1 MRSKYQPLLALMGV
15 LLTLSLGGWLVF
27 TDLRNAVHEMVD
39 ENLAAITTLKA
50 SQIEQWF
57 DDRTADADTLGADS
71 FFARGVLQWYA
82 GGRRDDVQGE
92 LIRKQLHGFIA
103 SHHFNAA
110 VLLDRT
116 GRVALLV
123 SASEHDVRH
132 ALPKIMQAMNSDK
145 MNFVDLHRDEAGSF
159 ELDFITP
166 LRVDGRVVGALYLM
180 EDASV
185 HLFPL
190 LTTRANSGEL
200 IETHLVRSEAGKVV
214 FLSPLRGV
222 DGGPLSLSLPYSD
235 RLGSA
240 LALSGRHGNLGLTL
254 NYLGEPA
261 LTYAM
266 PIKRTDWILL
276 ANAKEE
282 TAYAL
287 VDSLE
292 QIAIPLMLLLFFVTT
307 AWFVQWQRRLRAA
320 YETTK
325 MQIRLA
331 GEERFH
337 TVFDHA
343 AFAMA
348 RHALNGDIIEVN
360 DKWCSI
366 FGYQREDVA
375 ARKLNWAQITYP
387 EDRESSAEKVKS
399 LLAGEIGSIHI
410 EKRYVRNNGEMFWGE
425 VQVSLVHDE
434 LGEPDYFISAVQDV
448 SERKRMTEERDGNL
462 MLLQMALD
470 AAQEAVWEWDLTT
483 GQAKFSPEFYTML
496 GYLPQ
501 EFSASQE
508 EWLARIHP
516 DDRDKVWRTIQEELR
531 QHQDIYVTEF
541 RMQTKDGRYR
551 WIQGRGKCVAVDA
564 NGEPARLVGINIDI
578 HDRKQA
584 ELQVSYLAYHDKL
597 TGLPNRALFF
607 DRFSQAI
614 SRAKR
619 DHRRVALL
627 FADLDGFKQVNDVYG
642 HESGDDVLRMAAQR
656 LLACLRAVDTAV
668 RFGGDEF
675 AVILSDV
682 DDVHQVSQ
690 VAEKVINAF
699 DAEMTLAQGA
709 SCQVGVSIGISIFPE
724 NGSTMDGL
732 LTAAD
737 QAMYDSKHAG
747 KNRYTFFGEHVSDI
761 DDQWIKFD
769 QSHMIGVSE
778 LDEQHRNLAR
788 MVNKLNSAWRK
799 GAAHET
805 LLSLFD
811 ELVTATAEHFETEG
825 RYMAHYAYPE
835 QRMHEKEHALLVD
848 EAMRLRK
855 GLSDGG
861 ELLALQTIKDWLI
874 NHIHHA
880 DSRLAQFLLSQGVH

>member
-1 MRSKYQPLLALMGV
+1 MKSKYQPLLTLTSV
-15 LLTLSLGGWLVF
+15 LLALLLGGWLVF
-27 TDLRNAVHEMVD
+27 SNLRDVVHKMVD
-39 ENLAAITTLKA
+39 DNLAAIATLKA
-50 SQIEQWF
+50 LQIEQWF
-57 DDRTADADTLGADS
+57 DDRAADADTLGTDS
-71 FFARGVLQWYA
+71 FFSRGVLQWYA
-82 GGRRDDVQGE
+82 GSRRDDAQRE
-92 LIRKQLHGFIA
+92 LIRKQLHGFIK
-103 SHHFNAA
+103 SHQFNVA
-110 VLLDRT
+110 VLLDRE
-116 GRVALLV
+116 GRAVLQV
-123 SASEHDVRH
+123 SESAHDVRH
-132 ALPKIMQAMNSDK
+132 AQPMIMQAMSSGR
-145 MNFVDLHRDEAGSF
+145 MSFVDMHSDDAGTL
-159 ELDFITP
+159 ELDFIAP
-166 LRVDGRVVGALYLM
+166 LRVDGRVVAALYLM
-180 EDASV
+180 EDPAV

-190 LTTRANSGEL
+190 LTSDANAGEL
-200 IETHLVRSEAGKVV
+200 IETHLVRSKGGEVE
-214 FLSPLRGV
+214 FLSPLRGMDV
-222 DGGPLSLSLPYSD
+222 APLSLSLPYSD
-235 RLGSA
+235 KLGSA
-240 LALSGRHGNLGLTL
+240 LALSGQHGQLGLTL
-254 NYLGEPA
+254 DYLGQPA
-261 LTYAM
+261 LSYAM

-276 ANAKEE
+276 ANAREE

-287 VDSLE
+287 IIRLE
-292 QIAIPLMLLLFFVTT
+292 QIAIPLMLLMLLLTT
-307 AWFVQWQRRLRAA
+307 AWFVQWQRRQQAS
-320 YETTK
+320 YDTTK
-325 MQIRLA
+325 MRIRLA

-348 RHALNGDIIEVN
+348 RHDLNGDIIEVN
-360 DKWCSI
+360 DKWCLI
-366 FGYQREDVA
+366 FGYSREEVA
-375 ARKLNWAQITYP
+375 ARKLNWKQITHP
-387 EDRESSAEKVKS
+387 EDRESSAEKVQG
-399 LLAGEIGSIHI
+399 LLAGEIDGIHL

-434 LGEPDYFISAVQDV
+434 RGEPDYFISAIQDV

-462 MLLQMALD
+462 LLLQMALD
-470 AAQEAVWEWDLTT
+470 AAQEAVWEWDLTN

-501 EFSASQE
+501 EFPANQE

-564 NGEPARLVGINIDI
+564 KGEPARLVGINIDI

-627 FADLDGFKQVNDVYG
+627 FADLDGFKQVNDTYG
-642 HESGDDVLRMAAQR
+642 HESGDEVLRMAAQR

-675 AVILSDV
+675 AVIVSDV
-682 DDVHQVSQ
+682 DDVHHVSQ
-690 VAEKVINAF
+690 VAEKIINAF
-699 DAEMTLAQGA
+699 EAEMTLEQGA
-709 SCQVGVSIGISIFPE
+709 SCQIGVSIGISIFPE

-747 KNRYTFFGEHVSDI
+747 KNTYTFFGEHVSDI

-778 LDEQHRNLAR
+778 LDEEHRNLAR

-799 GAAHET
+799 GAAPET
-805 LLSLFD
+805 LLALFD

-861 ELLALQTIKDWLI
+861 ELLALQTIKDWLV
-874 NHIHHA
+874 NHIQHA
-880 DSRLAQFLLSQGVH
+880 DARLAKFLIAQGVS